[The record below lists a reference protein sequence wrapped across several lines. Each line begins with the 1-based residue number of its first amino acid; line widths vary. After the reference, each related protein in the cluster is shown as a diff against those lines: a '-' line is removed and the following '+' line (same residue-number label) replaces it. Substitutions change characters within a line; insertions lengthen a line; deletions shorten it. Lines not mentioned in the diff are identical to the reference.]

1 MAKMIDA
8 RSSFRGEA
16 RVWESLEWLLP
27 DSVVVYNNRE
37 VNGREFDFCL
47 LIEGVGILVIEVK
60 GWLADKVLV
69 EGVDRIL
76 VEGLDA
82 PQRSPKKQARA
93 YRFALLNKISEKYNS
108 SPCVF
113 DMVCYPFISK
123 AEYLSVRLDVVSEET
138 LTIFKEDLE
147 SREALLEKIH
157 GAYDSLRHVPHAEFS
172 AEFLRR
178 LRRDWEPNLL
188 EAARPTEAAAQPYSI
203 LSIHPGALRR
213 AEAERIASEYFA
225 GIKRIV
231 FLGDRAVYKKLAAA
245 FDAGFKRRNI
255 EPSANGLQIGYAHG
269 LVVGADSF
277 RTFNL
282 EVYFVENLIE
292 IAAADVVIEEGAA
305 ERELLEKL
313 SAVTF
318 FNAQQYQIEH
328 APANAHILV
337 EAGAGTGKTFSMVS
351 RVAFLCSKKT
361 AAVTNLAEEIAM
373 VTFTNDAANNM
384 KARLKQMFVHSFVL
398 TKQPRFLRL
407 VEEVDRAHIST
418 IHRFA
423 LDILRGEALC
433 TGLGTNFR
441 IASDAH
447 LRGKIYDDCLNDFL
461 ARMEEEN
468 PNFLQEIPV
477 PLYELK
483 KKLMSMADRLLA
495 KSVDLKRLKR
505 SQMGVVDD
513 QPIPY
518 FNDLIEKV
526 VVLAEEIYGREM
538 HAANALDLTECL
550 ILLQQVLDECPE
562 KLRSLKSRYLFID
575 EFQDTDDVQIQVF
588 RKLQKKVDAD
598 CHLFVVGDLK
608 QSIYRFRGARLSAFK
623 QMMSDV
629 RMVWASYSL
638 KRNYRSDWRLLE
650 RLHEIFCRMGKQQYL
665 PYREEADRLFGSVET
680 GVAEEDLFGSVP
692 CPSRAAFFD
701 TVIDVLRAQEE
712 IAASLIKEREERR
725 QQSLSKAERTIAVLV
740 RSNWQVEKLTDA
752 AKKRGVELHT
762 KSGGELY
769 QLESTLDLY
778 KLLLA
783 LENSANP
790 VHLVNFIESNYTWL
804 RLDYQKYRGMESAAC
819 LADLRRILDEFFTIH
834 MEKTWQEIVNEAHA
848 QPILFVL
855 RHLYEALQPWK
866 KYSSE
871 QAEQRYY
878 MANYEY
884 LLERIIRFSR
894 ADALTLHQ
902 MTEYLK
908 VSILTEQKQPARDID
923 FDDEG
928 IQLICTTVHK
938 AKGLEYGTVV
948 LPYTD
953 ADMGG
958 LSKGGL
964 DAHYS
969 DGKLAYT
976 VSFDNGIEVRNSH
989 YDENMETREQI
1000 AEESRILYVALT
1012 RAIRSCVWIY
1022 RPNRNAAV
1030 TWSDLLEV

>member
-8 RSSFRGEA
+8 RPSFRGEA
-16 RVWESLEWLLP
+16 RVWESLERLLP

-82 PQRSPKKQARA
+82 SQRSPKKQARA

-172 AEFLRR
+172 AEFLLR

-188 EAARPTEAAAQPYSI
+188 EAVRPTEAAAQPYSL

-213 AEAERIASEYFA
+213 AEAERIVSEYFA

-231 FLGDRAVYKKLAAA
+231 FLGDRTSYEQLAAA

-269 LVVGADSF
+269 LVVGTDSF

-282 EVYFVENLIE
+282 EVYFAENLIE
-292 IAAADVVIEEGAA
+292 IAATDVVIEEGAA

-313 SAVTF
+313 SAVTL

-351 RVAFLCSKKT
+351 RVAFLCGKKT

-398 TKQPRFLRL
+398 TKQPHFLRL

-423 LDILRGEALC
+423 LDILRGEALY

-441 IASDAH
+441 IASDAY

-468 PNFLQEIPV
+468 PNVLQEIPV

-588 RKLQKKVDAD
+588 RKLQNKVDAD

-623 QMMSDV
+623 QLMNDV

-638 KRNYRSDWRLLE
+638 TRNYRSDRRLLE
-650 RLHEIFCRMGKQQYL
+650 RLHEVFCRMGEQQYL
-665 PYREEADRLFGSVET
+665 PYREEANRLFGSLET
-680 GVAEEDLFGSVP
+680 GVAEADLFGSVP

-701 TVIDVLRAQEE
+701 TVIDVLCAQEE
-712 IAASLIKEREERR
+712 IAASLMKEREERR
-725 QQSLSKAERTIAVLV
+725 QQPLSKAERTIAVLV

-964 DAHYS
+964 EAHYS

-976 VSFDNGIEVRNSH
+976 VSFDSGIEVRNSH
-989 YDENMETREQI
+989 YDESMETREQI

-1022 RPNRNAAV
+1022 CPNRNAAV
-1030 TWSDLLEV
+1030 TWGSLLEV

>member
-8 RSSFRGEA
+8 RPSFRGEA
-16 RVWESLEWLLP
+16 RVWESLERLLP

-76 VEGLDA
+76 VEGIDA

-123 AEYLSVRLDVVSEET
+123 AEYLSARLDVVSEEM

-147 SREALLEKIH
+147 SREALLGKIH

-172 AEFLRR
+172 AEFLLR
-178 LRRDWEPNLL
+178 LRRDWEPNLP
-188 EAARPTEAAAQPYSI
+188 EAVRPMEAVAQPYSL
-203 LSIHPGALRR
+203 LSIHLGGLGQ
-213 AEAERIASEYFA
+213 AEAERIVSEYFA

-231 FLGDRAVYKKLAAA
+231 FLGDRTSYEQLAAA

-269 LVVGADSF
+269 LVVGTDSF

-282 EVYFVENLIE
+282 EVYFAENLIE
-292 IAAADVVIEEGAA
+292 IAATDVVIEEGAA

-423 LDILRGEALC
+423 LDILRGEALY

-441 IASDAH
+441 IASDAY

-518 FNDLIEKV
+518 FNDLIERV
-526 VVLAEEIYGREM
+526 VVLAEEIYGQEM

-598 CHLFVVGDLK
+598 CRLFVVGDLK

-623 QMMSDV
+623 QLMNDV

-638 KRNYRSDWRLLE
+638 TRNYRSDRRLLE
-650 RLHEIFCRMGKQQYL
+650 RLHEVFCRMGEQQYL

-680 GVAEEDLFGSVP
+680 GIAEEDLFGSVP

-725 QQSLSKAERTIAVLV
+725 QQPLSKAERTIAVLV

-819 LADLRRILDEFFTIH
+819 LADVRRILDEFFTIH
-834 MEKTWQEIVNEAHA
+834 MEKTWQEVVNEAHA

-964 DAHYS
+964 EAHYS

-976 VSFDNGIEVRNSH
+976 VSFDSGIEVRNSH
-989 YDENMETREQI
+989 YDENMEAREQI